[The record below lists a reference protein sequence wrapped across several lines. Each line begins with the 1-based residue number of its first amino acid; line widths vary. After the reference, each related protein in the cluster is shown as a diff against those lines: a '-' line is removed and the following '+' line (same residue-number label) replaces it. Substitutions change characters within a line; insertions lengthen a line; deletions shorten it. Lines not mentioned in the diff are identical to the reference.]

1 MVPALT
7 ARRCTRPDSHHITSS
22 RSMFF
27 HQSPGLWV
35 AQWFV
40 QRSVRLHTGNKSLR
54 CSEKTWGCTDAV
66 PRLTEPP
73 TYTLLPRHSEE
84 HAKRCTSP
92 WCHEVDHWWA
102 ELFLGVS
109 RSLLVPR
116 PSGGRG
122 RGEVLETHP
131 RHGASSLRPA
141 WHRTLEVPSSTLDD
155 QFFF

>member
-73 TYTLLPRHSEE
+73 TSTLLPRHSEE

-116 PSGGRG
+116 PLGRS
-122 RGEVLETHP
+122 RAARSSRRTHDTARPPYVLP
-131 RHGASSLRPA
+131 RIELWRSRVRLSTISS
-141 WHRTLEVPSSTLDD
+141 
-155 QFFF
+155 FF